1 VEEEEVSYQKHKVTT
16 DALDTLGTIIDEN
29 QKRDAIHLA
38 VLPVTAGANLRPGQH
53 VRLDK
58 EGLAVAFYEGESE
71 TPAIGIVDPF
81 LKSAVTNGYEHG
93 PVKPGDRFWL
103 VIYPRVITS
112 LRHVW
117 THPDIPEEANSLQAQ
132 VDDAREESRKW
143 LERFAQR
150 LFSYEPSAWDSGEP
164 VSRLTTLIEGAEGGG
179 FGTDIEYGEDCNPTD
194 EFWMHFERYTGRK
207 VANRPAHFRCAC

>member
-1 VEEEEVSYQKHKVTT
+1 MTADKRTVST
-16 DALDTLGTIIDEN
+16 DALETLGMIHAREE
-29 QKRDAIHLA
+29 KRDAIHLA
-38 VLPVTAGANLRPGQH
+38 VIPVTAGANLEPGEH

-58 EGLAVAFYEGESE
+58 EGLAVRFYEGESE

-81 LKSAVTNGYEHG
+81 IPKVWNNGISYG
-93 PVKPGDRFWL
+93 TIKPGDRFWL

-117 THPDIPEEANSLQAQ
+117 THPLIPDEAAHLQAK

-143 LERFAQR
+143 LEAFAHR
-150 LFSYEPSAWDSGEP
+150 LFSYEPSHWESGEP
-164 VSRLTTLIEGAEGGG
+164 ISRLDYLLAGAESGG
-179 FGTDIEYGEDCNPTD
+179 FGTDIEYGELREPTE

-207 VANRPAHFRCAC
+207 PINKPEYFRCAC